1 MNRGLFGLCVSR
13 RSQIAALTVLGIIAL
28 PGRAVAQ
35 QRPLV
40 TEDPEPIG
48 AGRLLIEGGI
58 DATHNQQYPVSGLK
72 GNLWRIPTIG
82 ISIGISSIAELQID
96 GGLYD
101 KLTIT
106 ERRTA
111 PLSNLLTIGTD
122 TTTHDVE
129 DIVLATKIRLTAESA
144 GRPALGVRFATKLP
158 NASNESGLGLDTT
171 DFSMSLLGAKTVE
184 SIRIV
189 GNFGFGILAD
199 PTNGNRQNDVLTYGL
214 SFARAMTQA
223 TEIVGELNGRIST
236 RSGDPFPGT
245 ESRGLLK
252 LGGRYTHA
260 SVRFDAGAYVGLTT
274 IDPTI
279 GFTAGFTYV
288 FSAFKIP

>member
-1 MNRGLFGLCVSR
+1 MNQWRSAIAVLTLFG
-13 RSQIAALTVLGIIAL
+13 VLAL
-28 PGRAVAQ
+28 PCRAAAQ
-35 QRPLV
+35 QRPLT

-48 AGRLLIEGGI
+48 AGRLLLEGGV
-58 DATHNQQYPVSGLK
+58 DAAHGQEYPVSGLK

-82 ISIGISSIAELQID
+82 ISFGISSIAELQID

-101 KLTIT
+101 KLSIT
-106 ERRTA
+106 ERRAA
-111 PLSNLLTIGTD
+111 PLSNLLTIGAD
-122 TTTHDVE
+122 TSTHDVE
-129 DIVLATKIRLTAESA
+129 DIVLATKIRLMAESA
-144 GRPALGVRFATKLP
+144 SRPALGVRFATKLP

-171 DFSMSLLGAKTVE
+171 DFYMSLLGAKTVQ
-184 SIRIV
+184 SIRVV

-199 PTNGNRQNDVLTYGL
+199 PTSGNRQNDVLTYGL
-214 SFARAMTQA
+214 SFARAMTQQ

-252 LGGRYTHA
+252 VGGRYTHS
-260 SVRFDAGAYVGLTT
+260 SVRFDAGVFAGLTS

-279 GFTAGFTYV
+279 GFTVGVTYV
-288 FSAFKIP
+288 FSAFKVP

>member
-1 MNRGLFGLCVSR
+1 MTHC
-13 RSQIAALTVLGIIAL
+13 RSTIATLTMLGVLAL
-28 PGRAVAQ
+28 PSWSAAQ
-35 QRPLV
+35 QRPLI

-58 DATHNQQYPVSGLK
+58 DAAHNQEYPVSGLK

-82 ISIGISSIAELQID
+82 ISVGISSIAELQID

-101 KLTIT
+101 KLTIA
-106 ERRTA
+106 ERHTA

-129 DIVLATKIRLTAESA
+129 DVVLATKIRLIAESA

-171 DFSMSLLGAKTVE
+171 DFYMSLLGAKTVE
-184 SIRIV
+184 SIRVV

-214 SFARAMTQA
+214 SFARALTQA
-223 TEIVGELNGRIST
+223 VELVGEVNGRIST

-260 SVRFDAGAYVGLTT
+260 SIRFDAGAYVGLTS

>member
-1 MNRGLFGLCVSR
+1 MNHR
-13 RSQIAALTVLGIIAL
+13 RYAIALLTVLGL
-28 PGRAVAQ
+28 LSVSPRAMAQ

-48 AGRLLIEGGI
+48 AGRVLVEGGV
-58 DATHNQQYPVSGLK
+58 DAAHNQEYPVSGLK
-72 GNLWRIPTIG
+72 GNLWRVPTVG
-82 ISIGISSIAELQID
+82 ISIGLSSIAELQID

-101 KLTIT
+101 RLTIT

-111 PLSNLLTIGTD
+111 PLSNLLTIGAGD
-122 TTTHDVE
+122 TVTHDVE

-144 GRPALGVRFATKLP
+144 SRPALGVRFATKLP

-171 DFSMSLLGAKTVE
+171 DFYMSLLGAKTVQ
-184 SIRIV
+184 SIRVV

-214 SFARAMTQA
+214 SFARAVTQQA
-223 TEIVGELNGRIST
+223 ELVGELNGRIST

-260 SVRFDAGAYVGLTT
+260 SVRFDAGAYFGLTT
-274 IDPTI
+274 IDPTV

>member
-1 MNRGLFGLCVSR
+1 MKQCRLP
-13 RSQIAALTVLGIIAL
+13 IALLTLLGILVL
-28 PGRAVAQ
+28 PCRAAAQ
-35 QRPLV
+35 QRPLI

-48 AGRLLIEGGI
+48 AGRVLLEGGI
-58 DATHNQQYPVSGLK
+58 DRAHGVEYPVSGLK

-82 ISIGISSIAELQID
+82 ISVGISSIAELQID

-101 KLTIT
+101 KLSIT
-106 ERRTA
+106 ERRVA

-129 DIVLATKIRLTAESA
+129 DIVLATKIRLTSETES
-144 GRPALGVRFATKLP
+144 RPAIGVRFATKLP

-171 DFSMSLLGAKTVE
+171 DFYMSLLGAKTVQ

-199 PTNGNRQNDVLTYGL
+199 PTIGNRQNDVLTYGL
-214 SFARAMTQA
+214 SFARAMTQQA
-223 TEIVGELNGRIST
+223 EIVGEVVGRIST

-245 ESRGLLK
+245 ESRGLAK
-252 LGGRYTHA
+252 IGGRYTVS
-260 SVRFDAGAYVGLTT
+260 SVRFDAAAYVGLTS

-279 GFTAGFTYV
+279 GFTAGVTYV
-288 FSAFKIP
+288 FSAFRIP

>member
-1 MNRGLFGLCVSR
+1 MTQCRLP
-13 RSQIAALTVLGIIAL
+13 IAVLTLLGVLAL
-28 PGRAVAQ
+28 PWRVAAQ
-35 QRPLV
+35 QRPLI

-48 AGRLLIEGGI
+48 AGRVLLEGGV
-58 DATHNQQYPVSGLK
+58 DAAHGVEYPVSGLK
-72 GNLWRIPTIG
+72 GNLWRIPSVG

-101 KLTIT
+101 KLHIT
-106 ERRTA
+106 DRRIA

-129 DIVLATKIRLTAESA
+129 DTVVATKIRFMSETA

-171 DFSMSLLGAKTVE
+171 DFYMTLLGAKTVQ
-184 SIRIV
+184 SIRVV

-199 PTNGNRQNDVLTYGL
+199 PTIGNRQNDVLVYGL
-214 SFARAMTQA
+214 SFARAMTQQ
-223 TEIVGELNGRIST
+223 TEIVGELVGRIST

-252 LGGRYTHA
+252 IGGRYTYS
-260 SVRFDAGAYVGLTT
+260 SVRFDAAAYVGLTS

-279 GFTAGFTYV
+279 GFTAGVTYV